1 MKHLQL
7 PLFALLFALAGNAA
21 WAERTPP
28 PHRPLPSAATEEV
41 IVSFKAGGSVMR
53 MHVLAARSDAAQVSN
68 VLAQRA
74 ATLGTR
80 VGRALEAGAA
90 VSDRMQVVRARGV
103 DATTLAAQL
112 AVDPD
117 VEFAVP
123 NGRKR
128 LVAAPNDPLYPAASR
143 VNLVQKTGGPDVGQ
157 WYLRAPNATEVAGID
172 IESAWLQ
179 STGSAN
185 VVVAVLDTGVR
196 KDHPD
201 LVGRF
206 LPGYDFISD
215 VIVANDNDGRDND
228 PADPGDWVNQTDIN
242 GGGLTALGCTAADIS
257 VSSWHGTGTA
267 SLIGAATN
275 NLAGMA
281 GAAPG
286 VSVLPLRVLG
296 KCGGSDADILAA
308 MQWAVG
314 IHVNGVPDNPQGN
327 WAKVLNMSLG
337 GVGACNPAYQ
347 NVINQVT
354 AKGAV
359 VVVAAGND
367 GLAVA
372 EPANC
377 QGVIAVAG
385 VRHVGTKVGYS
396 DLGPAIA
403 IAAPA
408 GNCVNVND
416 TGPCLYPILVAS
428 NAGTQGPG
436 ASIFTDS
443 FNISVG
449 TSFSAPLVAAT
460 AALMY
465 SAQPGLT
472 PAGVIAALKA
482 SARPFPSSGMADG
495 PSGPI
500 VACHAPTTVAQDQCY
515 CTTSTCGAG
524 LLDAG
529 AALSVA
535 LGAQAAI
542 GVTPS
547 APQANQAITFSGS
560 GSTAASGRG
569 VAGYQWSLVDGGGIV
584 SAIAGA
590 TTATATLQPTAAGT
604 FTVRLVVTDSLGIRL
619 GVQQVIQVAAAPV
632 PPPTTS
638 SGGGGGTMSWP
649 WLAALVVA
657 TAMLSW
663 PLTQALTRRR

>member
-1 MKHLQL
+1 M
-7 PLFALLFALAGNAA
+7 
-21 WAERTPP
+21 
-28 PHRPLPSAATEEV
+28 
-41 IVSFKAGGSVMR
+41 
-53 MHVLAARSDAAQVSN
+53 
-68 VLAQRA
+68 
-74 ATLGTR
+74 
-80 VGRALEAGAA
+80 
-90 VSDRMQVVRARGV
+90 
-103 DATTLAAQL
+103 
-112 AVDPD
+112 
-117 VEFAVP
+117 
-123 NGRKR
+123 
-128 LVAAPNDPLYPAASR
+128 
-143 VNLVQKTGGPDVGQ
+143 GQ

-296 KCGGSDADILAA
+296 KCGGSDTDILAA

-314 IHVNGVPDNPQGN
+314 IHVPGVPDNPQVN

-337 GVGACNPAYQ
+337 GVGACNAAYQ
-347 NVINQVT
+347 NVVNQVT

-359 VVVAAGND
+359 IVVAAGND
-367 GLAVA
+367 GLPVA
-372 EPANC
+372 TPANC

-396 DLGPAIA
+396 DLGPEIA

-408 GNCVNVND
+408 GNCVND
-416 TGPCLYPILVAS
+416 TGACLYPILVAS
-428 NAGTQGPG
+428 NAGAQGPG
-436 ASIFTDS
+436 ASIYTDS
-443 FNISVG
+443 FNFSVG
-449 TSFSAPLVAAT
+449 TSFSAPLVAGT
-460 AALMY
+460 VALMY
-465 SAQPGLT
+465 SAQPALT

-482 SARPFPSSGMADG
+482 SARPFPSGGVADG
-495 PSGPI
+495 PTGPI
-500 VACHAPTTVAQDQCY
+500 VACHAPTATAQDQCY

-535 LGAQAAI
+535 LGAQMAI

-547 APQANQAITFSGS
+547 APQASQAITLSGS
-560 GSTAASGRG
+560 NSTVASGRSI
-569 VAGYQWSLVDGGGIV
+569 AGYQWSLVDGGGIV

-619 GVQQVIQVAAAPV
+619 GAQQVIQVAAAPV

-638 SGGGGGTMSWP
+638 GGGGGGAMSWL
-649 WLAALVVA
+649 WLLALLLA
-657 TAMLSW
+657 TAVLKR
-663 PLTQALTRRR
+663 PLPQAWSRRR